1 MSESFELPQIIE
13 NSELKSLSNDMKSI
27 IIEVGGEEFERRI
40 GTRLLSRLDSGDAR
54 LVEAALL
61 EGDDEGLIRWAVE
74 NPSTQDPAEWPES
87 SDVSPTERILDRFF
101 LEKIP
106 QYRVIVSMESVYFR
120 LEVER
125 NASVI
130 LMEADLLMSQSPQ
143 DRKEEMREFL
153 IGMFRSANP
162 DQRP

>member
-61 EGDDEGLIRWAVE
+61 EGDDAFSAPWGRYT
-74 NPSTQDPAEWPES
+74 PSHRCST
-87 SDVSPTERILDRFF
+87 
-101 LEKIP
+101 K
-106 QYRVIVSMESVYFR
+106 
-120 LEVER
+120 
-125 NASVI
+125 
-130 LMEADLLMSQSPQ
+130 
-143 DRKEEMREFL
+143 
-153 IGMFRSANP
+153 RSADRLRAAP
-162 DQRP
+162 PAG